1 PSSPL
6 EAFSS
11 TTTSGVIPIPLI
23 HTPDGVKYR
32 AVVKR
37 KPDPSG
43 NGITDCTEPL
53 PKDLTPTNTALLLSR
68 RAPATIS
75 LPEAE
80 PSLIITTIGQ
90 SRKSPPL
97 FS

>member
-11 TTTSGVIPIPLI
+11 TTTSGAIPVPLM
-23 HTPDGVKYR
+23 HTPEGVKYR

-37 KPDPSG
+37 RPDPSG

-53 PKDLTPTNTALLLSR
+53 PKDLTQTNTARLLSR
-68 RAPATIS
+68 RAPAPIS

-80 PSLIITTIGQ
+80 PSLISTAIGQ
-90 SRKSPPL
+90 SKKSPPL